1 MRTSSADTLWPGMR
15 PPLCQSTWIASM
27 ASRLTCT
34 VRSTGVPVLA
44 RMPETR
50 NGLSSCSTNE
60 TEPSA
65 VRDDDLV
72 ADLVAERLRHIG
84 ADHGVE
90 QVAERLAAANARP
103 APWRYL

>member
-1 MRTSSADTLWPGMR
+1 MPF
-15 PPLCQSTWIASM
+15 CQSTWIASM

-50 NGLSSCSTNE
+50 NGLSACSTNE

-65 VRDDDLV
+65 VRDDDRV
-72 ADLVAERLRHIG
+72 ADLVAERLRHVG
-84 ADHGVE
+84 ADHRVE
-90 QVAERLAAANARP
+90 QIAGTARRRRTR
-103 APWRYL
+103 APGRGGTCSASK